1 MSFSPRTAA
10 VVLSLTLT
18 GAVVAPLPPANA
30 APVLQQAIRSEPPA
44 LPPLSPA
51 ALASAIAGLPDG
63 EASGALVQ
71 VRGAAGGWSGSS
83 GISSVRAQHPPAP
96 DSRFRIGSMTKV
108 FTAIV
113 TLQLAA
119 EHRLDLDAPI
129 QQYLPGLLPASYAA
143 ITARQLLTWT
153 SGLNGV
159 EVPAKTP
166 DWYFAHRFDHW
177 TPGSQLDLTKPLA
190 FPPGSQQRYGNVD
203 YIAAGLLIE
212 RITGHSWADEVT
224 RRIIRPLR
232 LTGTSVPGDD
242 IRIPGPHAHGYEA
255 TPDGWRDVTLA
266 NPSLQWSAASIIS
279 TADDLDRLMVALF
292 RGRLVPQPQLE
303 AMFTVPDVPM
313 YGSPGRAA
321 YSAGLTRFQLGDV
334 TVWAKSGDR
343 PGYNNGMGATRD
355 LSRRLVYS
363 VNTLHMGGA
372 DQPQVAQRIVLA
384 TF

>member
-1 MSFSPRTAA
+1 MSRAAPPAAATALLPAAATAA
-10 VVLSLTLT
+10 SRGTAT
-18 GAVVAPLPPANA
+18 SAVVG
-30 APVLQQAIRSEPPA
+30 
-44 LPPLSPA
+44 LPPLSPD
-51 ALASAIAGLPDG
+51 ALSAAIAGLPDA
-63 EASGALVQ
+63 EASGALIQ
-71 VRGAAGGWSGSS
+71 VRGTAGGWSGSS
-83 GISSVRAQHPPAP
+83 GVSSVRAQRAPAL
-96 DSRFRIGSMTKV
+96 DGRFRIGSMTKV

-119 EHRLDLDAPI
+119 ERRLDLDAPI
-129 QQYLPGLLPASYAA
+129 QRYLPGLLPASYSP

-159 EVPAKTP
+159 DVPAKTP

-190 FPPGSQQRYGNVD
+190 FPPGTQQRYGNVD

-212 RITGHSWADEVT
+212 RVTGHSWAEEVT

-242 IRIPGPHAHGYEA
+242 IRVPGPHAHGYEA
-255 TPDGWRDVTLA
+255 TSDGWVDVTLA

-303 AMFTVPDVPM
+303 AMFTVPDVPT
-313 YGSPGRAA
+313 YGSTGRAV
-321 YSAGLTRFQLGDV
+321 YSAGLTKFQLGEV

-363 VNTLHMGGA
+363 VNTLHMGGL
-372 DQPQVAQRIVLA
+372 DQPQVAQRIILA